1 MINVFKIL
9 PPSVRFGFRLPQQ
22 CHKTL
27 SKTKTKYYKVLQ
39 SITKYNKVW
48 QSMTKYDKVW
58 QSITKYYKALQ
69 RPNLIRT
76 VFNGIR
82 EAIPEKN
89 ILSFGH
95 CWNNNPRPPLACIF
109 RHSFTFSRWENVVSL
124 HYCLKLNAN
133 DNFDCRNWNSSSR
146 DENMW
151 PCFSES

>member
-1 MINVFKIL
+1 MDRQEIHGFMLNIVKPAWVFGTHFYLCCAICLWDHWYFLVLNKSENSHNERVFGVFSFWLKNLVLYFFFTWIHIL
-9 PPSVRFGFRLPQQ
+9 
-22 CHKTL
+22 
-27 SKTKTKYYKVLQ
+27 
-39 SITKYNKVW
+39 
-48 QSMTKYDKVW
+48 
-58 QSITKYYKALQ
+58 
-69 RPNLIRT
+69 
-76 VFNGIR
+76 FNGIR